1 MKIVDFVPALST
13 FRKGQCSINI
23 SAKGLVA
30 LSGEACRI
38 IGIQSGDEIVISY
51 DKDSPKN
58 WYIRKG
64 ETQGERKLI
73 LRKPKSNTSKSQC
86 LSTNCVDITVQI
98 FKSLN
103 IDKPSVSMV
112 ISREPENIEGVNY
125 FPIITRSVTK

>member
-23 SAKGLVA
+23 RAKGLVS

-38 IGIQSGDEIVISY
+38 IGIQSGDEVVISY

-73 LRKPKSNTSKSQC
+73 LHKTTSKTSKAQSLMANC
-86 LSTNCVDITVQI
+86 ADLSAQI

-103 IDKPSVSMV
+103 IDTKSVSMV